1 MLKISSIRSFL
12 ESTLFFWVGLTLII
26 TLAGDSLVLP
36 DWLQVIG
43 RSHPILLHFPIV
55 LLLMG
60 LLFFWIPGID
70 KKSEIREIGEI
81 SFLAGCNFAGITVLA
96 GLILAQEEYAGEIL
110 TWHKWGGLV
119 VFAGCILL
127 YFFRSLNPNFI
138 RLCSVALA
146 LAIIATGH
154 WGAGLT
160 HGEDFLLAPIQSDN
174 MEIIPLAEAEIFDD
188 VVQPILQAKC
198 ISCHKEGKIKGELRM
213 DYLEGLQKGGKSGPF
228 VVAGDFEKSLLTQRI
243 NLPEDDKKHMPP
255 KNKAQ
260 LTDEELLI
268 LNEWV
273 ASGASF
279 DQKLVTLPAKNELYQ
294 LASVKFEGNKIYSFK
309 SADAEA
315 IAKLNTSF
323 RSVQA
328 LFPESPALDVSYFG
342 ISAFQPNSLADLQT
356 IKNQIVRFSM
366 DKMPLAGIDLSF
378 LRDFAHLEELHL
390 NFADLDSDQ
399 LKVISGLDKLEILSL
414 SGNPLNEASLENLAK
429 MNSLKKLY
437 LWQTGLS
444 QQDQMR
450 IINALPTTEIEF
462 GFDGK
467 GIIYELNSPVI
478 TQKTSIYQDSL
489 ELKVTHPI
497 KTAEI
502 RYTLDGTEPDSIS
515 SPVFT
520 APIFVK
526 NTGKLIAKAYAKDWI
541 GSKTTEAIFIHS
553 GISPSGFSLL
563 SEPNSKYRASGAATL
578 FDLQKAEASNHG
590 QKWLGFQDAPME
602 LEVSFDG
609 ESNPKEISLSLLY
622 NEAAHIFP
630 PAKVVIQG
638 LENGKW
644 KVLASQTPT
653 VTAKPL
659 PARSELLNLELES
672 TGYEK
677 LKVTLT
683 PLPHLP
689 KWHPNAGSKG
699 WAFVDEVI
707 FNE

>member
-12 ESTLFFWVGLTLII
+12 ESTLFVWIGLTLII

-70 KKSEIREIGEI
+70 KKPEIREIGEI

-96 GLILAQEEYAGEIL
+96 GLILAQEEYSGEIL
-110 TWHKWGGLV
+110 TWHKWGGLM
-119 VFAGCILL
+119 VFGGCVLL
-127 YFFRSLNPNFI
+127 YFFRSLNAYFI
-138 RLCSVALA
+138 RLSSVALA

-160 HGEDFLLAPIQSDN
+160 HGEDFLLAPIQSDKV
-174 MEIIPLAEAEIFDD
+174 EVIPLAEAEIFGD

-198 ISCHKEGKIKGELRM
+198 VSCHKEGKIKGELRM
-213 DYLEGLQKGGKSGPF
+213 DHLEGLQKGGKSGPF
-228 VVAGDFEKSLLTQRI
+228 VVAGDFQKSLLIQRI
-243 NLPEDDKKHMPP
+243 NLPDDDKKHMPP

-268 LNEWV
+268 LSEWV
-273 ASGASF
+273 ASGAGF

-309 SADAEA
+309 AADVDA

-323 RSVQA
+323 RSVQT
-328 LFPESPALDVSYFG
+328 LFPGSPALDVSYFG
-342 ISAFQPNSLADLQT
+342 ISAFQPNSLADLKT
-356 IKNQIVRFSM
+356 IKNQIVRFSLN
-366 DKMPLAGIDLSF
+366 KMPLAGIDLSF
-378 LRDFAHLEELHL
+378 IQDFTHLEELHL
-390 NFADLDSDQ
+390 NFTDLDSDQ
-399 LKVISGLDKLEILSL
+399 LKVISGLDKLEILAI
-414 SGNPLNEASLENLAK
+414 SGNAINEASLKNLAK
-429 MNSLKKLY
+429 MKSLKKLY
-437 LWQTGLS
+437 LWQTELS
-444 QQDQMR
+444 QQDQTS
-450 IINALPTTEIEF
+450 IIKSLPSTVIDF

-478 TQKTSIYQDSL
+478 AQKKSIYQDSL
-489 ELKVTHPI
+489 ELNVTHPI

-502 RYTLDGTEPDSIS
+502 RYTLDGTEPDSVT

-541 GSKTTEAIFIHS
+541 GSKTTEAVFIHS
-553 GISPSGFSLL
+553 GITPSGFSLL
-563 SEPNSKYRASGAATL
+563 SEPNPKYRASGAATL
-578 FDLQKAEASNHG
+578 FDLEKAEPANHG
-590 QKWLGFQDAPME
+590 QKWLGFQDAPMV
-602 LEVSFDG
+602 LEISFEG
-609 ESNPKEISLSLLY
+609 ESNPKEMSLSLLY

-630 PAKVVIQG
+630 PSKVVIQG

-644 KVLASQTPT
+644 KVLASKTPT
-653 VTAKPL
+653 IAAKPL
-659 PARSELLNLELES
+659 PARSDLLNFELES
-672 TGYEK
+672 ANYER